1 MATETGT
8 LEQMLFLTRGVLCAN
23 LLTVDTLDGKA
34 LYQGNRKQDGMS
46 VTSKIIFGVYRHKWR
61 AR

>member
-8 LEQMLFLTRGVLCAN
+8 LEQVLFLTRGVLCAN

-34 LYQGNRKQDGMS
+34 LYQNNRKTGWYVS
-46 VTSKIIFGVYRHKWR
+46 NK
-61 AR
+61 